1 MFDSFFK
8 RPVPKKVTFPRAQ
21 LMALASSRQI
31 YGSYGV
37 DDGMKGY
44 HSSLLEPLVEL
55 IAPAGLAIYNK
66 MRKNDPVIG
75 GLVLLL
81 ESVIKRMDYHITG
94 PNTQFISDMLENMD
108 TPFSQVLG
116 EIASAFTFGFYL
128 GEKIWAMKDGVLTLV
143 DIAPRY
149 QQTIDTIDDDN
160 GMVTQSTGGGTF
172 SIPYSKALHIVL
184 INENRSPFGISILRH
199 LYKPYYYKLSIE
211 ASEALSIDRDLGGL
225 PMMTAPEGFDF
236 TAADATSAN
245 YDPNVAATLEWA
257 INLVSSVRKDQQQG
271 IVIPFGWAFVL
282 ARGENRASVPTSDII
297 ARYNTEMAT
306 GILAN
311 FISLGAF
318 ATTNNANTVVHVA
331 NFLGACEAYAK
342 AIADTIQRQIINTI
356 CNYNKLDKSPT
367 ITLSVKHNN
376 SLKDVGTFLS
386 SMVDKG
392 VIHATPS
399 IEHVILEL
407 ANLPYNEKEIKEVED
422 KAEEE
427 AEAAAEAEQARLA
440 SNKTEPNNSKKPD
453 ETGGD
458 DA

>member
-1 MFDSFFK
+1 MLDSFFR

-21 LMALASSRQI
+21 LMALASSRQV

-44 HSSLLEPLVEL
+44 HSSLLEPLAEL

-66 MRKNDPVIG
+66 MRKNDPVVG

-81 ESVIKRMDYHITG
+81 ESVIKRMDQTMSG
-94 PNTQFISDMLENMD
+94 PNTKFVSDMLENMS
-108 TPFSQVLG
+108 TPFSQILG

-128 GEKIWAMKDGVLTLV
+128 GEKIWTMKDGVMTLV
-143 DIAPRY
+143 DIGPRY
-149 QQTIDTIDDDN
+149 QQTIDTIDDDD
-160 GMVTQSTGGGTF
+160 GMVTQSTTGGSY
-172 SIPYSKALHIVL
+172 SIPYTKTLHIVL
-184 INENRSPFGISILRH
+184 VGENRSPFGVSILRH

-236 TAADATSAN
+236 TAADSTSTN

-271 IVIPFGWAFVL
+271 IVIPFGWEFAL

-318 ATTNNANTVVHVA
+318 ATTNNANTGVHVA

-342 AIADTIQRQIINTI
+342 SIADTIQRQIIIPI
-356 CNYNKLDKSPT
+356 CKYNRLESWPT
-367 ITLSVKHNN
+367 FTLSVKHNN
-376 SLKDVGTFLS
+376 TLKDVGTFLS
-386 SMVDKG
+386 SLVEKG

-399 IEHVILEL
+399 IERVILDL

-427 AEAAAEAEQARLA
+427 AEAAADAEKARLA
-440 SNKTEPNNSKKPD
+440 SNKTEPNNSNKPD
-453 ETGGD
+453 ETGGEN
-458 DA
+458 A

>member
-44 HSSLLEPLVEL
+44 HSSLLEPLPEL

-81 ESVIKRMDYHITG
+81 ESVIKRMDYHING
-94 PNTQFISDMLENMD
+94 PNTQFVSDMLDSMD
-108 TPFSQVLG
+108 TSLSQIFG
-116 EIASAFTFGFYL
+116 EVSSAFTFGFYI
-128 GEKIWAMKDGVLTLV
+128 GEKIWAMKDGVMTLV

-149 QQTIDTIDDDN
+149 QSTIDTIDDDE
-160 GMVTQSTGGGTF
+160 GMVTQSTSGGSFT
-172 SIPYSKALHIVL
+172 IPYVKTLHIVL
-184 INENRSPFGISILRH
+184 ISENRSPFGISILRH

-225 PMMTAPEGFDF
+225 PMMSAPEGFNF
-236 TAADATSAN
+236 MAADSTSPE

-271 IVIPFGWAFVL
+271 IVTPFGWTFTL

-318 ATTNNANTVVHVA
+318 ATTNNANTGVHVA

-342 AIADTIQRQIINTI
+342 AISDAVQRQIINPI
-356 CNYNKLDKSPT
+356 CRYNKLDKPPT
-367 ITLSVKHNN
+367 ITLSIKHNN
-376 SLKDVGTFLS
+376 TLKDVGTFLS
-386 SMVDKG
+386 SLVEKG

-407 ANLPYNEKEIKEVED
+407 ANLPYNEKEIEEAEE

-427 AEAAAEAEQARLA
+427 AEALAEAEKARLA
-440 SNKTEPNNSKKPD
+440 SNKTDPKKPD
-453 ETGGD
+453 DTGGE